1 MIPRTF
7 VAADDLL
14 LVGTTSTIV
23 SVTNANSETFSNFIM
38 SSIQDKKI
46 VMISNLIDDV
56 INPMMNITPIVIF
69 KLVNGRTSN

>member
-23 SVTNANSETFSNFIM
+23 SVTSANNETFSNFIM
-38 SSIQDKKI
+38 SSIQDKKKLLRYQI
-46 VMISNLIDDV
+46 LIEDV
-56 INPMMNITPIVIF
+56 INPMVNITPIVI
-69 KLVNGRTSN
+69 LS

>member
-23 SVTNANSETFSNFIM
+23 SVTNANNETFSNFIM
-38 SSIQDKKI
+38 SSVQDKK
-46 VMISNLIDDV
+46 NL
-56 INPMMNITPIVIF
+56 
-69 KLVNGRTSN
+69 